1 MSRVKYRKDR
11 YIKIFRIVR
20 KKLPNAKAPT
30 VIKQYIHA
38 KNELLHAYIRQ
49 MSAME
54 VYNTLHK
61 ETSAYLVVIN
71 YHPEVDTECYVEF
84 TDGRILKVITPPDDY
99 ELRQIETKLVC
110 QIVSEE
116 LGYTKVLG
124 KELK

>member
-84 TDGRILKVITPPDDY
+84 TAPDDY